1 MFGPGPGGRNQHS
14 IISKLIVGYQFGYA
28 RLTQLK
34 FYSIK
39 IWRGLPSYMNP
50 RLVAINGSLKGSTF
64 PLKEDQISIGRE
76 SASSISLS
84 HSSVSRRHCL
94 IERNASDFVIR
105 DLDSF
110 NGRCVNGVP
119 VKEQTLMH
127 ADQIKVGSIAL
138 LFLTEDS
145 EHLSSDRLVHLDDWN
160 LITQSTRQVSPGVL
174 LRQTEQALQKAEHE
188 RVARDLGALCK
199 IGSRINLLRH
209 TKELQHEILDSI
221 FEIVPVD
228 RGAILL
234 GSEENECASRYGLD
248 RGSES

>member
-34 FYSIK
+34 LYSIK
-39 IWRGLPSYMNP
+39 IWRGLPSHMNP

-64 PLKEDQISIGRE
+64 PLEEDQISIGRE

-94 IERNASDFVIR
+94 IERNAGDFVIR
-105 DLDSF
+105 ALDSF
-110 NGRCVNGVP
+110 NGTFFNGVP

-145 EHLSSDRLVHLDDWN
+145 EHLSSDRLVLLDDLN
-160 LITQSTRQVSPGVL
+160 LITQSTRQLGPGVPL
-174 LRQTEQALQKAEHE
+174 TRTSQA
-188 RVARDLGALCK
+188 
-199 IGSRINLLRH
+199 
-209 TKELQHEILDSI
+209 
-221 FEIVPVD
+221 F
-228 RGAILL
+228 
-234 GSEENECASRYGLD
+234 
-248 RGSES
+248 